1 MYEKHIL
8 CEPDIVRQ
16 PGDNTV
22 YALLNENDKYHL
34 IIDCKFS
41 YNLNR
46 FYHGIWKVLWSSVL
60 VQVLEIKIRSSHLT
74 WHIHL
79 PHLVSFLLDL
89 ITSKLTPLIPYSC

>member
-16 PGDNTV
+16 LGDNTV

-41 YNLNR
+41 HNQ
-46 FYHGIWKVLWSSVL
+46 FYHGI
-60 VQVLEIKIRSSHLT
+60 
-74 WHIHL
+74 
-79 PHLVSFLLDL
+79 
-89 ITSKLTPLIPYSC
+89 